1 MNSVSMAEMTTLAVL
16 GLPKGCFIGERTH
29 GGIGTLATDNLVFD
43 QFYGGYFKIN
53 NIMVVHTT
61 MTMMKDLNG
70 INYEGVGIPPTIEAP
85 FDGASLR
92 QGIDTQLERAV
103 EYIHTGN

>member
-1 MNSVSMAEMTTLAVL
+1 
-16 GLPKGCFIGERTH
+16 
-29 GGIGTLATDNLVFD
+29 
-43 QFYGGYFKIN
+43 
-53 NIMVVHTT
+53 